1 MFASYRYF
9 LYLTDTF
16 YCWTWIPSV
25 YDNVL
30 TYFQGIEFLLHH
42 DLVKKTPEDV
52 AQFLYKVKPY
62 YSSPPG
68 WLSKISDIF
77 IIIAIHLY
85 GPRGWYTVSG
95 NGALFFLNKI

>member
-1 MFASYRYF
+1 MFASYRYRYF

-95 NGALFFLNKI
+95 NGALFF